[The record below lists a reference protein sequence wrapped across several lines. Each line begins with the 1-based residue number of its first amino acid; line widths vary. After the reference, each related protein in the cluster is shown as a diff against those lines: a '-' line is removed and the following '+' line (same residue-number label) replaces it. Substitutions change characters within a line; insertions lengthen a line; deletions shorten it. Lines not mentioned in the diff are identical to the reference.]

1 MEEPPEHGAV
11 TRRRRQSQPAAQA
24 SRADNANDATATSG
38 GTCRKPVATTAVT
51 AATACWRVGVVL
63 LVLFVLFGVLLRQFD
78 ALLAL
83 RSRPSPRRGSDITR
97 SAMWKPSM
105 PSEYRAVP
113 ETTAWRVLEQR
124 GTFSP
129 ASMESSLRY
138 DFVAAAPFCGKSGN
152 ASRRQG
158 PQRLCVEFGLDDGG
172 RRFLSHTLTRQRG
185 VLSSA
190 AYKLLRLFLSHD
202 ASSALVQ
209 AARGSFPDLFL
220 LSRSQWQTLLFNN
233 HPVTHPPNVTPSRS
247 ALDIG
252 TGTGDLAREL
262 MPLFGKLVTTEVS
275 SVMTALLRFRGHTA
289 VTTATLDH
297 PDLQGQKFDVVFLNN
312 VRQRMHGKALKDNQW
327 FIRSSG
333 VRYCQWPQVTT
344 RGSDDA
350 VHVCGASLDSAFF
363 PLFCCG
369 PKVLD
374 VAQQP
379 LNLLAQ
385 ARSFLAD
392 AGGRLV
398 VAIPLP
404 YGKRGALQEYLS
416 QPDDWLS
423 SVSAAMAMFDTYN
436 LTTKHVSRAPYL
448 CQGSSKTPFPVYVL
462 DAAVFVLEAN

>member
-312 VRQRMHGKALKDNQW
+312 V
-327 FIRSSG
+327 
-333 VRYCQWPQVTT
+333 
-344 RGSDDA
+344 
-350 VHVCGASLDSAFF
+350 
-363 PLFCCG
+363 
-369 PKVLD
+369 LD